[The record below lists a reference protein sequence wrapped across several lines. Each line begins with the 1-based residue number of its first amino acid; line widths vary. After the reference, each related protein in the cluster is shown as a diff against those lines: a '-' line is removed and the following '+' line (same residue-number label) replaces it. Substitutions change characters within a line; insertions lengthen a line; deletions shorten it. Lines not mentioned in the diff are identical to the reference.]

1 MIWKRNIL
9 GRRVFTLLL
18 LACLASCTGVD
29 SPDRVAQQFVITPPP
44 SASLANVGGVD
55 MAISPDGSQLVY
67 VADLENTR
75 QLFRRDIDEAEAT
88 PIPGTEGVGGNPF
101 FSPDDGWVAFFAAGR
116 LKKVSLAG
124 GEPIILCDAPASRGG
139 SWGSDDTIVFAA
151 TPGRVTA
158 GEFSLPVELY
168 RVPASGGDPE
178 TLAVPDPSKG
188 EREYRWPQILPG
200 GKAVLFTLFG
210 RDGFQVA
217 VLSLGTGEHRII
229 VKEGRNVRYAT
240 TGHLVYGLDETLM
253 AVPFDLERL
262 EVTGSPVP
270 ILEQVREGANTAMD
284 YAFSGSET
292 LVYVPKAVTDSGA
305 NQRRLVWV
313 DRQGTVEPLSL
324 EPSTYRYPRL
334 SPDGQRLIA
343 AVGIPVLAP
352 HIWLYDLTSSS
363 APTPLTYDGGN
374 TAPIWTPDG
383 RRVTFASSRRGQ
395 LNLFWRVS
403 DSKVLDPPEWLLT
416 GDYPQRPLSW
426 SPDGNELIFSVT
438 HPLTGLDLSVLDL
451 REPNKPRPLIET
463 RFNEFDATL
472 SPDGRWMAYVS
483 DVTVDDE
490 VYVLPYPRSE
500 SDLPKRIST
509 QGGANPAWAPDG
521 RELLYLQG
529 NKMMGVRIL
538 QTRPR
543 FTWATPEELFE
554 GRFLSIRPRSYD
566 IAPDGRFLMVEESGL
581 PPEPGQL
588 NVVPNWFEEL
598 ESLAPKN

>member
-1 MIWKRNIL
+1 MIWERNVL
-9 GRRVFTLLL
+9 GLRVFTPLLL
-18 LACLASCTGVD
+18 SCLASCTAVD
-29 SPDRVAQQFVITPPP
+29 PPDQVGQQLVITPPP

-67 VADLENTR
+67 VAELENTR
-75 QLFRRDIDEAEAT
+75 QLFVRDLDEAEAT

-101 FSPDDGWVAFFAAGR
+101 FSPEGGRVAFFAAGR

-139 SWGSDDTIVFAA
+139 SWGPDDTIVFAA
-151 TPGRVTA
+151 TSGRVTA

-178 TLAVPDPSKG
+178 TLAMPDPSKG
-188 EREYRWPQILPG
+188 EREYRWPQMLPG
-200 GKAVLFTLFG
+200 GEAVLFTLFG
-210 RDGFQVA
+210 RDGFQIA
-217 VLSLGTGEHRII
+217 VLSLADGEHRVI
-229 VKEGRNVRYAT
+229 VKEGRNALYAS
-240 TGHLVYGLDETLM
+240 TGHVVYGLDETLM

-262 EVTGSPVP
+262 QVTGSPVP
-270 ILEQVREGANTAMD
+270 VVETVREVANTAMD
-284 YAFSGSET
+284 YTFSDSKT
-292 LVYVPKAVTDSGA
+292 LVYVPKALTDIDA
-305 NQRRLVWV
+305 TQRRLVWV
-313 DRQGTVEPLSL
+313 DREGTVEPLSL

-334 SPDGQRLIA
+334 SPDGQWLVA

-352 HIWLYDLTSSS
+352 HIWLYDLTGSS
-363 APTPLTYDGGN
+363 APTRLTYDGGN
-374 TAPIWTPDG
+374 TVPIWTPDG
-383 RRVTFASSRRGQ
+383 TRVTFASSRRGQ

-416 GDYPQRPLSW
+416 GDNPQRPLSW

-438 HPLTGLDLSVLDL
+438 HPLTGLDLAVLDL
-451 REPNKPRPLIET
+451 RGPSKPRTLIET

-490 VYVLPYPRSE
+490 VYVLPYPRSD
-500 SDLPKRIST
+500 SDVPMRIST
-509 QGGANPAWAPDG
+509 QGGTNPAWAPDG

-566 IAPDGRFLMVEESGL
+566 VAADGRFLMVEESEL
-581 PPEPGQL
+581 RSEPGQFK
-588 NVVPNWFEEL
+588 VVPNWFEEL